1 MSGPAYRIVTPRLVV
16 RCWEPRDAPR
26 LKAAIDASLEHLGRM
41 PWIGQEPEPVE
52 AKVARLRRYRAQFD
66 LDQDY
71 VYGIFDRD
79 EREVLG
85 GCGLH
90 TRQGA
95 GALELGYWI
104 RASHV
109 RRGLAS
115 EAAGAL
121 TRVAVE
127 IARVERVEIHCG
139 PENAASAGVAR
150 TLGFRHEATLGR
162 RFRRADGSLRDT
174 LIWTLF
180 ADDYPASPA
189 ARVAIDA
196 FDATGE
202 RLPIDVA
209 AR

>member
-1 MSGPAYRIVTPRLVV
+1 VPGPAYRIVTPRLVV

-41 PWIGQEPEPVE
+41 PWIGQEPEPLE
-52 AKVARLRRYRAQFD
+52 GKIARLRRFRAHFD

-71 VYGIFDRD
+71 AYGIFDRD

-90 TRQGA
+90 ARQGP
-95 GALELGYWI
+95 GALEIGYWI
-104 RASHV
+104 GAGHV

-127 IARVERVEIHCG
+127 LGRVARVEIHCG

-174 LIWTLF
+174 MIWTLF

-189 ARVAIDA
+189 ARVAIEA
-196 FDATGE
+196 FGATGE
-202 RLPIDVA
+202 RLCD
-209 AR
+209 